1 MLFRINTPGPG
12 FDLNFPSM
20 QHAVEWAER
29 YLPCGPRSTR
39 RLTGVLMGD
48 GEDRCATF
56 THVVGP
62 TGKVQTGAIVYP
74 LLPGDRGYERA
85 VQTAARQQTE
95 GGAR

>member
-1 MLFRINTPGPG
+1 
-12 FDLNFPSM
+12 
-20 QHAVEWAER
+20 
-29 YLPCGPRSTR
+29 
-39 RLTGVLMGD
+39 VLLD

-62 TGKVQTGAIVYP
+62 TGKVKTGAVVYP

-85 VQTAARQQTE
+85 VQIAARQQTE